1 MTGAKPNP
9 RRDPAVRQ
17 LRTKT
22 EQAIRSRV
30 LAGEPC
36 ALCGQPIDLSL
47 PQFYIDPKDGRRK
60 RAPWSLEVD
69 EIIPASRGGLVYG
82 ENCQPAHRACNQRA
96 GAKRRLIQKRRLEL
110 VKKPKTSRDW

>member
-1 MTGAKPNP
+1 MNNP
-9 RRDPAVRQ
+9 RRAKEYRH

-36 ALCGQPIDLSL
+36 ALCGLPIDLSL
-47 PQFYIDPKDGRRK
+47 PQTYIDPRDGKRK

-69 EIIPASRGGLVYG
+69 EIIPVSRGGLPYG
-82 ENCQPAHRACNQRA
+82 ANCQPAHRICNAKA
-96 GAKRRLIQKRRLEL
+96 GAKNKAPQPKAQQKI
-110 VKKPKTSRDW
+110 KTSREW